1 MPKDN
6 KSMPKATSI
15 SDGVQSNARRG
26 FALVVALGL
35 MAFLLLLLIALSS
48 LIQVE
53 TQRGQQELKRIQA
66 RQNALLGLKLALVQ
80 IQKDAGPDRVATARA
95 DILAAPQQGDLAEI
109 VEEKLFW
116 TGVWSGETPD
126 EPVRWLVSG
135 SPIGRDALLNST
147 PLSAVVATGG
157 SIADSEGQQLQ
168 FDIEAPRISIA
179 SASEDSSGHFAYWVS
194 DEAIKARVD
203 LNRLISP
210 PATDDTDD
218 RDYRSSL
225 ITAQRSGIEQ
235 VRGLESIGATDIPL
249 LSRLSHISQ
258 LSELPSISS
267 LPVSPDLRAELKQ
280 RFHDLTPYSRG
291 VLANARDGGLRR
303 DLSRMLEAGG
313 DFNFGVNDTLYP
325 GGNRWGK
332 LRDFYQNIR
341 LTPDSPHVELNP
353 DRNNRLEFR
362 PTPRTVRA
370 NGDHGLF
377 PLFVQWDLGIGFKRS
392 PDDPSRAA
400 ITLQP
405 IIAVANPYDVPLVE
419 RRYVVCSTSTGSID
433 ATRSWTQEVD
443 EDGNVIIVNGTD
455 GAGVPRRN
463 IIIQLSIEGEP
474 VRRRQKEYYQG
485 HPDWEWTDRLALQ
498 TFLPDF
504 QYNHPDSSV
513 FEAYNELRFSFTAS
527 FEPGEIKWFSLPA
540 TGRYT
545 NWPIVELEPGMRVEH
560 YVWNQPEAG
569 IDEIPDLILP
579 DGIDSPLIEVSLGF
593 PGQLSLGLYLYGDA
607 PPQDAYSPTATWRT
621 WANSG
626 GDGSR
631 VRSAGDIA
639 QESLLHTIHAMR
651 PAARFSSTP
660 VPLSEGS
667 INLFTHVARVRG
679 STETRGPL
687 AAAQIGSKTLSHYNL
702 RAGRSS
708 FFPLEL
714 YYSTTPAFYIA
725 FHNDS
730 QFQETEIWEPDA
742 FDAESFG
749 YSVSLFHVPR
759 QPVQSIG
766 MLQHANLS
774 GPNNNVWT
782 ATYQVGTSLANPHL
796 PPQSVR
802 EEIGNRTIIDHP
814 YMLNEV
820 LWDSYFFSASDLI
833 DSGEGTVATMT
844 NPRIAIRND
853 ILPQQLSN
861 LFADSFSPAALLM
874 INGSFNINSTSVE
887 AWKAVLSGLNRID
900 LDFTDAFEGRRM
912 VEIENAIL
920 RSPYPAG
927 ASDTSDP
934 SLFWRGFRELSNLQV
949 TALAESIV
957 EQVRLRGP
965 FLSLAEFVNRTPN
978 ADNIEFAKSGPLQ
991 AALDAVSGAAAGTS
1005 TINPQPDVDQQI
1017 PQDADTSDFAF
1028 PEMIPGHRGEAAPG
1042 WVTQADILSQI
1053 GSFISSR
1060 SDTFIIRAYG
1070 DTPGSWSS
1078 ASETGLIR
1086 AWCEAVVQRLP
1097 DYFDPANDAIDSTVS
1112 GDSLSLLNETFGRR
1126 FRIVAFRWL
1135 TEDEI

>member
-1 MPKDN
+1 M
-6 KSMPKATSI
+6 
-15 SDGVQSNARRG
+15 
-26 FALVVALGL
+26 VVALGL
-35 MAFLLLLLIALSS
+35 MAFLLLLLVTLSS

-53 TQRGQQELKRIQA
+53 TQRGQQELKHIQA
-66 RQNALLGLKLALVQ
+66 RQNALLGLKLALAQ
-80 IQKDAGPDRVATARA
+80 IQQQAGHDQVTTARA
-95 DILAAPQQGDLAEI
+95 DILAGAQQNDLPEF
-109 VEEKLFW
+109 VPGKLFW
-116 TGVWSGETPD
+116 TGVWSSQSPS
-126 EPVRWLVSG
+126 EPVHWMVSG
-135 SPIGRDALLNST
+135 SPRGRDALFGSGM
-147 PLSAVVATGG
+147 PSAVVATGG
-157 SIADSEGQQLQ
+157 SVVNSDGQQLL
-168 FDIEAPRISIA
+168 FDIEAPRIGITS
-179 SASEDSSGHFAYWVS
+179 SNESSSGHFAYWVS
-194 DEAIKARVD
+194 DESIKARVD
-203 LNRLISP
+203 LNRLLP
-210 PATDDTDD
+210 PPGADDADD
-218 RDYRSSL
+218 REYRSSL
-225 ITAQRSGIEQ
+225 MTAQRSGVEQ
-235 VRGLESIGATDIPL
+235 VSGLESIGVEDMPL
-249 LSRLSHISQ
+249 LSRLLHVGQ

-267 LPVSPDLRAELKQ
+267 QPVTPDLRAELKQ
-280 RFHDLTPYSRG
+280 RLHDLTPYSRG

-303 DLSRMLEAGG
+303 DLSRMLETGG
-313 DFNFGVNDTLYP
+313 DFDFGVNDTLYS

-341 LTPDSPHVELNP
+341 LTPDSPHVEINH

-370 NGDHGLF
+370 NGEHGLF
-377 PLFVQWDLGIGFKRS
+377 PLFIQWDLGIGFKRS

-405 IIAVANPYDVPLVE
+405 IIAIANPYDVPLVE

-433 ATRSWTQEVD
+433 ATREWEEGVD
-443 EDGNVIIVNGTD
+443 DDGNVIIINSTG
-455 GAGVPRRN
+455 GASDPRRN
-463 IIIQLSIEGEP
+463 IIMRVSIEGEP
-474 VRRRQKEYYQG
+474 VRRRQNEYYHG

-498 TFLPDF
+498 TFLPAF
-504 QYNHPDSSV
+504 QYDHSDSTV
-513 FEAYNELRFSFTAS
+513 FNAYNELRFSFTTS

-545 NWPIVELEPGMRVEH
+545 NWPIVELEQGMRVEH

-579 DGIDSPLIEVSLGF
+579 DGVDNPLIEVLPSF

-607 PPQDAYSPTATWRT
+607 PPQDAYSPTATWLT
-621 WANSG
+621 WAQSG

-631 VRSAGDIA
+631 VRSAGDFA

-651 PAARFSSTP
+651 PASRFSSTS
-660 VPLSEGS
+660 VPLSEAS
-667 INLFTHVARVRG
+667 INLLTHVTRIRG
-679 STETRGPL
+679 STETRGPI
-687 AAAQIGSKTLSHYNL
+687 AAAQIGSKSLSHYNL

-708 FFPLEL
+708 FHPGEL
-714 YYSTTPAFYIA
+714 YHSTSPAFYIA

-742 FDAESFG
+742 FDADSFS

-774 GPNNNVWT
+774 GLNTNVWT

-802 EEIGNRTIIDHP
+802 EQIGNRTIIDHP

-820 LWDSYFFSASDLI
+820 LWDSYFFSASELV
-833 DSGEGTVATMT
+833 DSGEDTVARMA
-844 NPRIAIRND
+844 NPRIAFRND
-853 ILPQQLSN
+853 IQSQRLDN

-874 INGSFNINSTSVE
+874 IDGPFNINSTSVE
-887 AWKAVLSGLNRID
+887 AWKAVISGLNRID
-900 LDFTDAFEGRRM
+900 LDFTDAFQGRQ
-912 VEIENAIL
+912 VIEIENAIL
-920 RSPYPAG
+920 RSPYPGG
-927 ASDTSDP
+927 ASDTTDP
-934 SLFWRGFRELSNLQV
+934 ALFWRGFRELSNVQV

-978 ADNIEFAKSGPLQ
+978 ADNLELAKSGPLQ
-991 AALDAVSGAAAGTS
+991 TALDAVGSTFADAS
-1005 TINPQPDVDQQI
+1005 TINPQPDIDQQI
-1017 PQDADTSDFAF
+1017 PANADTSDFAF

-1042 WVTQADILSQI
+1042 WVTQADILSLI
-1053 GSFISSR
+1053 GSFISTR

-1070 DTPGSWSS
+1070 DTPGSWATGSD
-1078 ASETGLIR
+1078 TGLIR
-1086 AWCEAVVQRLP
+1086 VWCEAVVQRLP
-1097 DYFDPANDAIDSTVS
+1097 DYFDPANDPIDSTLA
-1112 GDSLSLLNETFGRR
+1112 GDSLTALNEIFGRR